1 MFELWLKMKVRRY
14 EIDQYNK
21 DNKDIIVLHDE
32 KSVPHF

>member
-21 DNKDIIVLHDE
+21 DNKDIIVLRDE

>member
-21 DNKDIIVLHDE
+21 DNKDIIVLHDKE
-32 KSVPHF
+32 RVPHF